1 MSSPRLTRDLVLDL
15 IERLVVLALFVL
27 FAARLLPRLAQL
39 IQIQWQHP
47 ELIVAVAGTNA
58 QALLLVISELLSVA
72 LILARPRSPTLSAHP
87 FDWALCFAAVTLP
100 LLVVPAPGGGTI
112 AEAIATAMM
121 LAGLAIQIAAKIA
134 LWRSFG
140 ILPAN
145 RGVNTGGPYRLL
157 RHPMYA
163 GYLVTHV
170 GFLVGFPSMQNTA
183 LYAAAFAV
191 QVGRLLR
198 EEAILKEDPVYRN
211 YAARVRYRLIPGLF

>member
-1 MSSPRLTRDLVLDL
+1 MFKRQLLT
-15 IERLVVLALFVL
+15 
-27 FAARLLPRLAQL
+27 
-39 IQIQWQHP
+39 
-47 ELIVAVAGTNA
+47 
-58 QALLLVISELLSVA
+58 
-72 LILARPRSPTLSAHP
+72 
-87 FDWALCFAAVTLP
+87 
-100 LLVVPAPGGGTI
+100 GTI
-112 AEAIATAMM
+112 VPSIDFDAD
-121 LAGLAIQIAAKIA
+121 AKIA

-145 RGVNTGGPYRLL
+145 RGVKTGGPYRLL